1 MKAGDATVLL
11 SLSVREKRRYAEMK
25 GEMGCE
31 HVGEKTLNIEAQAEV
46 LKERCR
52 LGDARL
58 YLHIFFFAYLI
69 PCQRMHHPATDEQ
82 NS

>member
-31 HVGEKTLNIEAQAEV
+31 HVGGK
-46 LKERCR
+46 KR
-52 LGDARL
+52 LLISRL
-58 YLHIFFFAYLI
+58 RQKY
-69 PCQRMHHPATDEQ
+69 
-82 NS
+82 